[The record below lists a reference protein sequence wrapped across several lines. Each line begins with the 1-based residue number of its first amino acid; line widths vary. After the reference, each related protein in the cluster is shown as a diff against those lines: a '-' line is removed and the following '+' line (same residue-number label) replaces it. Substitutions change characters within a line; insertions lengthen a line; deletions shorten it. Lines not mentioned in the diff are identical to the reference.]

1 MATYANNYIPYYPP
15 NKYNLDNTLLRDK
28 YKRIMEDKSYFNNVK
43 IINFDIIHHISRQD
57 PLQRSIKHYETI
69 YKENLKRAKE
79 KDINYLVREAIKSKR
94 SDLCI
99 KKNVLSEHFKN
110 EQKLIEFKLKNKA
123 LFSSMHKRKE
133 IINQKYAECW

>member
-1 MATYANNYIPYYPP
+1 MY
-15 NKYNLDNTLLRDK
+15 
-28 YKRIMEDKSYFNNVK
+28 
-43 IINFDIIHHISRQD
+43 
-57 PLQRSIKHYETI
+57 
-69 YKENLKRAKE
+69 
-79 KDINYLVREAIKSKR
+79 
-94 SDLCI
+94 